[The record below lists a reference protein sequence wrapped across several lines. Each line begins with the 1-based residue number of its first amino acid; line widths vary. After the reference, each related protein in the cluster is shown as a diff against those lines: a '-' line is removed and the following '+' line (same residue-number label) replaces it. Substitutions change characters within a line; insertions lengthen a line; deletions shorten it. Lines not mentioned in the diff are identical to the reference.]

1 MNSEEDGLQ
10 PPQLCFQEVGVEAV
24 DFLGFWP
31 GCWVELSCFLYV
43 SGLGSGQSGA
53 VSGLGRG
60 TGLLDFRSQAAEPD
74 DYTDSCDYDPRSSD
88 YVTSWFE
95 QLLESWLTAKRRPR
109 CSINFLHGG
118 HFMDESKTLAEA
130 GGDSEALCSETSDPY
145 TVLHCVMT
153 RCLNSTHEVLF
164 CERLVSLPRRFSR
177 WFPSI
182 EEKTLRSGFIGF

>member
-1 MNSEEDGLQ
+1 MFPGWVPGSPGLSIS
-10 PPQLCFQEVGVEAV
+10 LCFGGVG
-24 DFLGFWP
+24 
-31 GCWVELSCFLYV
+31 
-43 SGLGSGQSGA
+43 
-53 VSGLGRG
+53 VSGLGRA

-153 RCLNSTHEVLF
+153 RCLNSTHEVLSQ
-164 CERLVSLPRRFSR
+164 RIHVP
-177 WFPSI
+177 
-182 EEKTLRSGFIGF
+182 K